1 MSQWPD
7 LICDRSDS
15 NVYIRM
21 KAKAADEIGVNLE
34 VVKMPSSIS
43 QSELVSKVEELNSNS
58 SVHGIIVQL
67 PLDSTETIDAHTV
80 TNTIDPS
87 KDVDG
92 MTTINE
98 GRLAMGDLASGYL
111 ACTPS
116 GIELS

>member
-43 QSELVSKVEELNSNS
+43 QSELVSKVEELNSDS
-58 SVHGIIVQL
+58 SVHGIIVQ
-67 PLDSTETIDAHTV
+67 V
-80 TNTIDPS
+80 
-87 KDVDG
+87 
-92 MTTINE
+92 
-98 GRLAMGDLASGYL
+98 
-111 ACTPS
+111 
-116 GIELS
+116 